1 MDKEKIIVELVKK
14 LSEKEP
20 NSRTPTI
27 IEGDGYIAYVNYL
40 RKFSGL
46 IQTLQEE
53 LHNTTTM
60 QLWLDVSGQ
69 SNSGGCITT
78 TLRLFEYPPVIANSC
93 IHVLLVM
100 SDISNEIEYSKFIL
114 NRYMNMYTT
123 VIPVDPRK
131 RPKKKPS
138 NSASRKKVVKKGSE
152 KPENFFKQVLSRF
165 LKNLLSLL

>member
-78 TLRLFEYPPVIANSC
+78 TLRFFEYPPVIANSC

-114 NRYMNMYTT
+114 NR
-123 VIPVDPRK
+123 
-131 RPKKKPS
+131 
-138 NSASRKKVVKKGSE
+138 
-152 KPENFFKQVLSRF
+152 
-165 LKNLLSLL
+165 